1 MVVLV
6 LINWCDKNLMIF
18 FWGGGL
24 LIEVADEE
32 NVIQNLCSIKK
43 CTRKIT
49 YTPFNDPSN

>member
-18 FWGGGL
+18 LEGGVL

-32 NVIQNLCSIKK
+32 NVIQNLCSIKLYSYNNVH
-43 CTRKIT
+43 TVQ
-49 YTPFNDPSN
+49 